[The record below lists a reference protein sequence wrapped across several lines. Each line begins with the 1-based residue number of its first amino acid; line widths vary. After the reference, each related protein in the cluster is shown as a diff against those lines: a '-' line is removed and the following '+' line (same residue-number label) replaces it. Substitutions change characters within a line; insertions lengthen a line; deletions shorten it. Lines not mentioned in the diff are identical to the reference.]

1 MRAAARPGWLVVA
14 APAAVVV
21 GVLAALAAG
30 WYSGAFAAVSELADA
45 GALVRWALPVTT
57 VVGHLASALTLGALV
72 TAAAFLPPGRAQRT
86 ALSTAAV
93 AAGVWALVALAGVV
107 LQYADISARPF
118 GAADFGPGLWHFVTE
133 IEVGSAAAWV
143 VVLAALT
150 AVAAL
155 VVRGAVGALVTAVLP
170 LAAFAYQASTGHAA
184 GAASHVLAVGAMF
197 LHLVGAALW
206 VGGLGAVAVLVIGR
220 SGSCDF
226 AQDDKSIAVRGDERG
241 VVRGDERG
249 VVREGESIAAREGR
263 RGARPGWVAA
273 LPRYSVVAGW
283 CLVVVGYSGVV
294 SAWVRLGSP
303 ADLLTTRYGV
313 LLLTK
318 GVLLAGLGV
327 LGLLHRRSV
336 LRRLGDGSSAPRALF
351 ARLAA
356 VELLVMGAV
365 MGVAVALGD
374 SAPPVPDA
382 VPLDTSPAYQLTGS
396 PLPPE
401 LTPSRWVTEWR
412 LEPMLALACVA
423 AVVVYVTWVRRLA
436 RRGDRWPLGRTVAW
450 CAGVVVMAW
459 TTNGGPAVYGEV
471 LFSGHMVAHMVM
483 ALLIPMLLVLA
494 APVTLLVRAVPR
506 RTDGSR
512 GPREW
517 VLGLVHSRW
526 GRFVAHPVVAAVVFV
541 AGMLVFYYT
550 PLFEWSLRSHV
561 GHLWMVVHFTL
572 AGYLFANALVGVDPG
587 PSRPPYPQRLVLL
600 FATMAFHAFFG
611 VALMMQTSLLAPD
624 WFGNM
629 GRPWGGS
636 ALEDQQHGGDIAWG
650 IGELPTLVLA
660 ITVAVLWTRSD
671 EREARRRDRKAD
683 RDGDAELQEYN
694 AMLARMAERDG

>member
-1 MRAAARPGWLVVA
+1 MTSTLLSDGGAAPVRAAARPGGLVVA
-14 APAAVVV
+14 APVAVVV

-72 TAAAFLPPGRAQRT
+72 TAASFLPPGRAQRT
-86 ALSTAAV
+86 ALTTAGV
-93 AAGVWALVALAGVV
+93 AAGVWALAALAGVV

-118 GAADFGPGLWHFVTE
+118 GAPDFGPGLWHFVTE

-143 VVLAALT
+143 VVLAAPT

-155 VVRGAVGALVTAVLP
+155 MVRGAVGALVTAVLP

-184 GAASHVLAVGAMF
+184 GAASHMLAVGAMF

-206 VGGLGAVAVLVIGR
+206 VGGLGALAVLVIGR
-220 SGSCDF
+220 S
-226 AQDDKSIAVRGDERG
+226 
-241 VVRGDERG
+241 
-249 VVREGESIAAREGR
+249 
-263 RGARPGWVAA
+263 GWVAA
-273 LPRYSVVAGW
+273 LPRYSGVAGW

-294 SAWVRLGSP
+294 SAWIRLGSP

-313 LLLTK
+313 LLLAK

-336 LRRLGDGSSAPRALF
+336 LRRLDEGSPAPRALF

-374 SAPPVPDA
+374 SAPPVPDD

-412 LEPMLALACVA
+412 LEPMLALACLA

-450 CAGVVVMAW
+450 CAGIVVMAW

-506 RTDGSR
+506 RADGSR

-541 AGMLVFYYT
+541 AGMLLFYYT

-572 AGYLFANALVGVDPG
+572 AGYLFANALVGIDPG

-636 ALEDQQHGGDIAWG
+636 ALEDQQRGGDIAWG

-683 RDGDAELQEYN
+683 RYGDAELQEYN
-694 AMLARMAERDG
+694 AMLARMAERDGPGGGQ